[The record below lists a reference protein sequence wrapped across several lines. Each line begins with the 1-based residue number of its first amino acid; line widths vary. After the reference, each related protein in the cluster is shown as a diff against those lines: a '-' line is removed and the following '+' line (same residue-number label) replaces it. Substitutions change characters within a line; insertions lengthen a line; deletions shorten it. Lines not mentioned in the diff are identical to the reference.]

1 MATAPETATTS
12 ARGTTSATPSTSAT
26 ASTSATGT
34 TSARGTTSATPSTS
48 ATASTF
54 ATVTYDTADAGAYE
68 VLRDRL
74 AAQSADLA
82 RRAGL
87 LNTRRVAE
95 FGSARLAL
103 ASTERLRTE
112 QPGVP
117 CDLAAVGDTLLL
129 GSAGRPGDMRTR
141 TAAVADVFTLYD
153 RDLNPLAE
161 SAVPGLLDDP
171 AFVREFADLHRYY
184 RQARLLRLRAVGG
197 RLLAVFRTGE
207 KADDIRV
214 LRWELT
220 EDGRAAFLDARGER
234 DDVFP
239 PSHDFEWTA
248 ASREDHVLGRHP
260 HVSVRGEFHVS
271 AVGGAL
277 TVKLEDDTET
287 AGGVY
292 SEPVDEPLQS
302 LADADIAHARV
313 GALILL
319 RVRPYKEDTDRHLV
333 FNTLTKSVVRLDG
346 IGLACRRLPDD
357 QGIVFPGGYCLATG
371 VHKTYELDATGLE
384 FEREVR
390 SPNGEDVLYA
400 FHARG
405 ASRGLLLS
413 YNTIRKE
420 VANPLPCRGWAL
432 AEDGTFTVLRADGD
446 EPAQVHPVQRWH
458 SPYVSD
464 TYAAAAPTGSGP
476 LARVGNADLV
486 RGISACLSVAGAVG
500 EGITTAEGY
509 RALAASCVRAADAH
523 HWLGEADLGDL
534 AGALAAVRETAEQ
547 VLGEF
552 ETVRDLTRRAAEARD
567 AAAERI
573 ASVVRRL
580 RGEAPKEAA
589 AWVRGLT
596 ELRHAHGHLLTVK
609 ELRYADAP
617 GIDALAEEAEASL
630 ADLGRRAVAFLARE
644 DAFDAQRADAEA
656 LVADAEAIA
665 TVAEAGPV
673 AARLDELADGLRTV
687 TDVVAELDLG
697 DTTVRT
703 ALLERVAAVL
713 GGVNRARATLDARRR
728 ALLDREGR
736 AEFTAETALLG
747 QAVTAALAAADTPER
762 CDDQLARLLA
772 RLEDLESRF
781 AEFDGFL
788 AELADK
794 RTEIYDALAVRKQA
808 LSDTR
813 ARRAGQLAAAAAR
826 IMETITRRC
835 ATLADAD
842 AVSTY
847 FASDPMPAKVRRTA
861 DELRALG
868 DSVRAEELD
877 GRLKSARQ
885 EASRALRDRTD
896 LYADDGRT
904 LRLGAHRF
912 AVNTQP
918 LDLTLVPDGDGL
930 AFALT
935 GTDYRSP
942 VTDPDFAATRA
953 LWDRTL
959 PSESPGVYRA
969 EHLAARLLREHGASA
984 LAAADDLPALVR
996 EAAQEAYDEGYERGV
1011 HDHDA
1016 TAVLTAL
1023 LPLYDRAGTLVHE
1036 PAARAAAQLFWA
1048 HGTTPQ
1054 ARETWTRRALSLARA
1069 RAAFGLS
1076 AAIGDLEEEL
1086 AGAID
1091 AWSGSTSGPRPGES
1105 VAGSVGRAGAGLGP
1119 AGTAGV
1125 ASADAAAAAGGVAAS
1140 PPGASGAAGTAGV
1153 PASAAGA
1160 GSLVGT
1166 ADAAVGAA
1174 GPAAAG
1180 GARRAAGVLPAAGG
1194 RARTAEGFAG
1204 AARTVG
1210 LPTGALG
1217 RPAGPSGSG
1226 AEGARAAA
1234 AYLFHEL
1241 TAAPDGFVLGAG
1253 TRTLLEKFRR
1263 TVGSPAY
1270 DEDLAA
1276 LDDLAARG
1284 QLAEAWI
1291 LSYAAATGADLTPG
1305 DLAEAVAAELCP
1317 DLPRYDGDAPP
1328 TATAEGL
1335 LGTHPRVTDGRLPL
1349 RLDEFLART
1358 ARFAAHD
1365 VPAFRAYQRRRTALV
1380 GAERDR
1386 LRLDDHRPR
1395 VMSAFVRNRLV
1406 DEVYLPLVGDS
1417 LAKQLGATG
1426 DGKRTDT
1433 GGLLLLLSPPGYGKT
1448 TLVEY
1453 VAERL
1458 GLMLVKVG
1466 GPALGHAV
1474 TSLDPADAPNAT
1486 ARQEI
1491 QKINFALAAGNN
1503 TLLYLDDIQH
1513 TSPELL
1519 QKFIPLCDATRRV
1532 DGVWDGRPRT
1542 YDLRGK
1548 RFAVCMAGN
1557 PYTESGARF
1566 QVPDMLANRADVW
1579 NLGDVLTGKEEA
1591 FALSF
1596 LENALTANPVLA
1608 PLAARDRTDL
1618 ELLVRLAT
1626 GDPTARADRLGHAYP
1641 PAELERV
1648 LSVLRHLVAARET
1661 VLAVNAAYIASAAR
1675 SDDTRTE
1682 PAFRLQGS
1690 YRNMN
1695 KIAQRIRPVMN
1706 DAERAAVLDDHY
1718 RAEAQ
1723 TLTQGAEANLLKLAE
1738 LRGTLTTEQ
1747 AARWAEV
1754 RTAHV
1759 RARTLGG
1766 AEGDPLS
1773 RAVAALGLLADRVAA
1788 VESAITRAA
1797 DPRHLLANPHARHTA
1812 DGGTER

>member
-1 MATAPETATTS
+1 MATAPETAATT
-12 ARGTTSATPSTSAT
+12 ATATTSATAV
-26 ASTSATGT
+26 T
-34 TSARGTTSATPSTS
+34 T
-48 ATASTF
+48 

-74 AAQSADLA
+74 AAQTADLA
-82 RRAGL
+82 RRADL

-95 FGSARLAL
+95 FGSARLEL

-112 QPGVP
+112 HPGVP
-117 CDLAAVGDTLLL
+117 RDLAVVGDALLL
-129 GSAGRPGDMRTR
+129 GSTGRPGGGRSRT
-141 TAAVADVFTLYD
+141 TAVADVFTLYD
-153 RDLNPLAE
+153 RDLNPLPE
-161 SAVPGLLDDP
+161 PAVPGLLDDP

-184 RQARLLRLRAVGG
+184 RQARLLRLRPVDG

-239 PSHDFEWTA
+239 PAHDFEWTA
-248 ASREDHVLGRHP
+248 ATREDHVPGRHP

-287 AGGVY
+287 AEGVY

-464 TYAAAAPTGSGP
+464 THAAAAPAGSGP

-523 HWLGEADLGDL
+523 HWLGEPDLGDL

-547 VLGEF
+547 VLAEF
-552 ETVRDLTRRAAEARD
+552 ETVRELTRRAAEARD
-567 AAAERI
+567 EAAERI
-573 ASVVRRL
+573 AAVVRRL

-609 ELRYADAP
+609 EIRYADAP
-617 GIDALAEEAEASL
+617 GIDALAAEAEASL
-630 ADLGRRAVAFLARE
+630 ADLGRRAVTFLARE
-644 DAFDAQRADAEA
+644 DAFDAQRADVEA
-656 LVADAEAIA
+656 LVADAAAVA

-697 DTTVRT
+697 DATVRT
-703 ALLERVAAVL
+703 ALLERVSGVL

-794 RTEIYDALAVRKQA
+794 RTEIYDALAARKQSLA
-808 LSDTR
+808 DTR
-813 ARRAGQLAAAAAR
+813 ARRAGQLAASAAR
-826 IMETITRRC
+826 ILETITRRC

-861 DELRALG
+861 EELRALG

-885 EASRALRDRTD
+885 EADRALRDRTD

-912 AVNTQP
+912 AVNAQP

-942 VTDPDFAATRA
+942 VTDPDFAAARA
-953 LWDRTL
+953 LWERTL

-969 EHLAARLLREHGASA
+969 EHLAARLLREHGARA
-984 LAAADDLPALVR
+984 LADADDLPALVR
-996 EAAQEAYDEGYERGV
+996 EAAREAYDEGYERGV

-1016 TAVLTAL
+1016 TVVLTAL
-1023 LPLYDRAGTLVHE
+1023 LPLYDGAGTLVHE

-1048 HGTTPQ
+1048 HGSTPQ
-1054 ARETWTRRALSLARA
+1054 ARESWTRRARSLSRA
-1069 RAAFGLS
+1069 RDTFGLS
-1076 AAIGDLEEEL
+1076 AAVGALEQEL
-1086 AGAID
+1086 AEAVGAWPGT
-1091 AWSGSTSGPRPGES
+1091 ASVPGET
-1105 VAGSVGRAGAGLGP
+1105 VAG
-1119 AGTAGV
+1119 
-1125 ASADAAAAAGGVAAS
+1125 D
-1140 PPGASGAAGTAGV
+1140 
-1153 PASAAGA
+1153 AAGA
-1160 GSLVGT
+1160 
-1166 ADAAVGAA
+1166 
-1174 GPAAAG
+1174 
-1180 GARRAAGVLPAAGG
+1180 
-1194 RARTAEGFAG
+1194 
-1204 AARTVG
+1204 
-1210 LPTGALG
+1210 
-1217 RPAGPSGSG
+1217 
-1226 AEGARAAA
+1226 
-1234 AYLFHEL
+1234 YLFDEL
-1241 TAAPDGFVLGAG
+1241 TTGPDGFVLGAG
-1253 TRTLLEKFRR
+1253 TRTLLDKFRR

-1276 LDDLAARG
+1276 LGDLAARG

-1291 LSYAAATGADLTPG
+1291 SSYAAATGTDLTPG

-1317 DLPRYDGDAPP
+1317 ELPRYDGDAPP

-1335 LGTHPRVTDGRLPL
+1335 LGTHPRITDGRLPL

-1365 VPAFRAYQRRRTALV
+1365 VPAFRAHQRRRTALV

-1386 LRLDDHRPR
+1386 LRLDEHRPR

-1458 GLMLVKVG
+1458 GLMLVKVS

-1486 ARQEI
+1486 ARQEVE
-1491 QKINFALAAGNN
+1491 KINFALAAGNN
-1503 TLLYLDDIQH
+1503 TLLHLDDIQH

-1579 NLGDVLTGKEEA
+1579 NLGDVLTGKEDA

-1608 PLAARDRTDL
+1608 PLAARDRADL
-1618 ELLVRLAT
+1618 ELMVRLAT
-1626 GDPTARADRLGHAYP
+1626 GDPTARADRLAHPCP

-1661 VLAVNAAYIASAAR
+1661 VLAVNAAYIASAAQ

-1706 DAERAAVLDDHY
+1706 DAERDAVLDDHY
-1718 RAEAQ
+1718 TAEAQ
-1723 TLTQGAEANLLKLAE
+1723 TLTQEAEANLLKLAE
-1738 LRGTLTTEQ
+1738 LRGTLTPEQ

-1754 RTAHV
+1754 RAAHV

-1766 AEGDPLS
+1766 PDGDPLT

-1797 DPRHLLANPHARHTA
+1797 DPRHLLANPHARHA
-1812 DGGTER
+1812 GGGTER

>member
-1 MATAPETATTS
+1 M
-12 ARGTTSATPSTSAT
+12 TSAT
-26 ASTSATGT
+26 ASTSATV
-34 TSARGTTSATPSTS
+34 A
-48 ATASTF
+48 
-54 ATVTYDTADAGAYE
+54 YDTADAGAYE

-82 RRAGL
+82 RRAEL
-87 LNTRRVAE
+87 LNARRVEE
-95 FGSARLAL
+95 FGSARLEL

-112 QPGVP
+112 HPGVP
-117 CDLAAVGDTLLL
+117 RDLAVVGDALLL
-129 GSAGRPGDMRTR
+129 GSTGRPGGGSSRAT
-141 TAAVADVFTLYD
+141 AVADVFTLYD
-153 RDLNPLAE
+153 RDLNPLPE

-184 RQARLLRLRAVGG
+184 RQARLLRLRPVGG

-239 PSHDFEWTA
+239 PAHDFEWTA
-248 ASREDHVLGRHP
+248 ATREDHVLGRHP

-287 AGGVY
+287 AEGVY

-346 IGLACRRLPDD
+346 IGPACRRLPDD

-371 VHKTYELDATGLE
+371 AHKTYELDAEGLE

-446 EPAQVHPVQRWH
+446 EPAQVHPVQLWH

-464 TYAAAAPTGSGP
+464 THAAAAPAGSGP

-547 VLGEF
+547 VLAEF

-630 ADLGRRAVAFLARE
+630 AELGRRAVAFLARE
-644 DAFDAQRADAEA
+644 DAFDAQRADVEA

-687 TDVVAELDLG
+687 TDVVAELDMG
-697 DTTVRT
+697 DATVRT
-703 ALLERVAAVL
+703 ALLERVAGVL

-794 RTEIYDALAVRKQA
+794 RTEIYDALAARKQS

-813 ARRAGQLAAAAAR
+813 ARRAEQLAASAAR
-826 IMETITRRC
+826 IMETVVRRC
-835 ATLADAD
+835 AALADAD

-861 DELRALG
+861 EELRALG
-868 DSVRAEELD
+868 DTVRAEELD

-885 EASRALRDRTD
+885 EAARALRDRTD
-896 LYADDGRT
+896 LYDDDGRT

-953 LWDRTL
+953 HWGRTL

-1016 TAVLTAL
+1016 TAVLNAL

-1048 HGTTPQ
+1048 HGTTPRT
-1054 ARETWTRRALSLARA
+1054 RESWTRRARSLARA
-1069 RAAFGLS
+1069 RDTFGLS
-1076 AAIGDLEEEL
+1076 TAVGDLEEEL
-1086 AGAID
+1086 AG
-1091 AWSGSTSGPRPGES
+1091 GHRR
-1105 VAGSVGRAGAGLGP
+1105 VAGGRVRGPEETPAGAVGRAGAGRGPRGNGGRRLSGPVGGDRRGRGFADGCFRSGGRGGRGGWFGDRGGRGDRGRFAGGDGRFGRGGGWSGRRGGRPSGGGRAPGRRSQGPHGRRLRGGGRDRRSSGRRARPARRAVGLRWAACPRGRRVPLPRADRRPRRLRSRCRDAHAPGEVPPHRGQPGLRRGSGRGGRPGRPGAARRGVDLVVRRRHRRRPHPRRPGRGGRRRALPGPAPLRRGRPADGHGRGP
-1119 AGTAGV
+1119 AGQPPARQGRPT
-1125 ASADAAAAAGGVAAS
+1125 AAAPRRVPRPYRPFRRARRPRVPRLPAAS
-1140 PPGASGAAGTAGV
+1140 YRPGGRRTGPPAPGRPPSARHVRLRPQPPRGRGLPAARRRQPGQ
-1153 PASAAGA
+1153 AARRHRRRQA
-1160 GSLVGT
+1160 HRHRR
-1166 ADAAVGAA
+1166 
-1174 GPAAAG
+1174 PAAA
-1180 GARRAAGVLPAAGG
+1180 P
-1194 RARTAEGFAG
+1194 
-1204 AARTVG
+1204 
-1210 LPTGALG
+1210 
-1217 RPAGPSGSG
+1217 
-1226 AEGARAAA
+1226 
-1234 AYLFHEL
+1234 
-1241 TAAPDGFVLGAG
+1241 
-1253 TRTLLEKFRR
+1253 
-1263 TVGSPAY
+1263 
-1270 DEDLAA
+1270 
-1276 LDDLAARG
+1276 
-1284 QLAEAWI
+1284 
-1291 LSYAAATGADLTPG
+1291 
-1305 DLAEAVAAELCP
+1305 
-1317 DLPRYDGDAPP
+1317 
-1328 TATAEGL
+1328 
-1335 LGTHPRVTDGRLPL
+1335 
-1349 RLDEFLART
+1349 
-1358 ARFAAHD
+1358 
-1365 VPAFRAYQRRRTALV
+1365 VPARLRQDDPGGVRRRTARPDA
-1380 GAERDR
+1380 GEGR
-1386 LRLDDHRPR
+1386 RPR
-1395 VMSAFVRNRLV
+1395 A
-1406 DEVYLPLVGDS
+1406 
-1417 LAKQLGATG
+1417 
-1426 DGKRTDT
+1426 
-1433 GGLLLLLSPPGYGKT
+1433 
-1448 TLVEY
+1448 
-1453 VAERL
+1453 
-1458 GLMLVKVG
+1458 
-1466 GPALGHAV
+1466 
-1474 TSLDPADAPNAT
+1474 
-1486 ARQEI
+1486 
-1491 QKINFALAAGNN
+1491 
-1503 TLLYLDDIQH
+1503 
-1513 TSPELL
+1513 
-1519 QKFIPLCDATRRV
+1519 
-1532 DGVWDGRPRT
+1532 RPR
-1542 YDLRGK
+1542 
-1548 RFAVCMAGN
+1548 
-1557 PYTESGARF
+1557 
-1566 QVPDMLANRADVW
+1566 
-1579 NLGDVLTGKEEA
+1579 
-1591 FALSF
+1591 
-1596 LENALTANPVLA
+1596 
-1608 PLAARDRTDL
+1608 
-1618 ELLVRLAT
+1618 
-1626 GDPTARADRLGHAYP
+1626 
-1641 PAELERV
+1641 
-1648 LSVLRHLVAARET
+1648 RHLARPG
-1661 VLAVNAAYIASAAR
+1661 R
-1675 SDDTRTE
+1675 
-1682 PAFRLQGS
+1682 
-1690 YRNMN
+1690 
-1695 KIAQRIRPVMN
+1695 RP
-1706 DAERAAVLDDHY
+1706 ERH
-1718 RAEAQ
+1718 RAPGGREDQ
-1723 TLTQGAEANLLKLAE
+1723 
-1738 LRGTLTTEQ
+1738 LRAGGREQ
-1747 AARWAEV
+1747 
-1754 RTAHV
+1754 H
-1759 RARTLGG
+1759 
-1766 AEGDPLS
+1766 
-1773 RAVAALGLLADRVAA
+1773 AALPGRHPAHL
-1788 VESAITRAA
+1788 TRAA
-1797 DPRHLLANPHARHTA
+1797 PEVHPAVRRHPPRGRRVGRPPPHLRPARQALRRLHGRQPLHRVRRPLPGPRHARQPGRRLEPGRRPHRQ
-1812 DGGTER
+1812 GGRLRAELPGERAHRQPGPGPAGRP

>member
-1 MATAPETATTS
+1 MATAPEKA
-12 ARGTTSATPSTSAT
+12 
-26 ASTSATGT
+26 ATGT
-34 TSARGTTSATPSTS
+34 HDTG
-48 ATASTF
+48 
-54 ATVTYDTADAGAYE
+54 DTADAGAYE

-74 AAQSADLA
+74 AAQTADLA

-87 LNTRRVAE
+87 LNARRVEE
-95 FGSARLAL
+95 FGSARLEL

-112 QPGVP
+112 HPGVP
-117 CDLAAVGDTLLL
+117 CDLAAVGDALLL
-129 GSAGRPGDMRTR
+129 GSTGRPGHRTG

-153 RDLNPLAE
+153 RDLNPLPE

-184 RQARLLRLRAVGG
+184 RQARLLRLRPVGG

-207 KADDIRV
+207 KAADIRV

-220 EDGRAAFLDARGER
+220 EDGRAAFLDPRGER

-248 ASREDHVLGRHP
+248 ATREDHVLGRHP

-346 IGLACRRLPDD
+346 IGAACRRLPDD

-405 ASRGLLLS
+405 ESRGLLLS

-446 EPAQVHPVQRWH
+446 EPAQVHPVQLWH

-464 TYAAAAPTGSGP
+464 THAAAAPAGSGP

-500 EGITTAEGY
+500 DGITTAEGY
-509 RALAASCVRAADAH
+509 RALAASCVRAADGH

-547 VLGEF
+547 VLAEF

-567 AAAERI
+567 EAAERI

-609 ELRYADAP
+609 EMRYADAP
-617 GIDALAEEAEASL
+617 GIDALAGEAEASL
-630 ADLGRRAVAFLARE
+630 AELGRRAVAFLARE
-644 DAFDAQRADAEA
+644 DAFDAQRADVEA

-687 TDVVAELDLG
+687 TDVVAELDVG
-697 DTTVRT
+697 DATVRT

-794 RTEIYDALAVRKQA
+794 RTEIYDALAARKQA

-813 ARRAGQLAAAAAR
+813 ARRAEQLAASAAR

-861 DELRALG
+861 EELRALG

-953 LWDRTL
+953 HWDRTL

-969 EHLAARLLREHGASA
+969 EHLAARLLRQHGASA

-1016 TAVLTAL
+1016 TLVLTAL
-1023 LPLYDRAGTLVHE
+1023 LPLYEKAGTLVHE

-1048 HGTTPQ
+1048 HGTTPR
-1054 ARETWTRRALSLARA
+1054 AREAWTRRARSLARA
-1069 RAAFGLS
+1069 RDTFGLS
-1076 AAIGDLEEEL
+1076 AAIAALEEEL
-1086 AGAID
+1086 AGAVGT
-1091 AWSGSTSGPRPGES
+1091 WPGPGEM
-1105 VAGSVGRAGAGLGP
+1105 VAGAGPVPGGAAGGAPAEDGRAGVPP
-1119 AGTAGV
+1119 AATGG
-1125 ASADAAAAAGGVAAS
+1125 AAGS
-1140 PPGASGAAGTAGV
+1140 LPGAAGPPSGAGAPSGAAG
-1153 PASAAGA
+1153 SAAGA
-1160 GSLVGT
+1160 AGSGAGAPGSGVG
-1166 ADAAVGAA
+1166 APGSGVGAA
-1174 GPAAAG
+1174 VSGAAG
-1180 GARRAAGVLPAAGG
+1180 DAGRAAGVPRAAGG
-1194 RARTAEGFAG
+1194 TARSADGFAG
-1204 AARTVG
+1204 AAGAVG
-1210 LPTGALG
+1210 SATGTSG
-1217 RPAGPSGSG
+1217 PPAGAPGSG
-1226 AEGARAAA
+1226 AEHARAAA

-1241 TAAPDGFVLGAG
+1241 TTEPEGFVLGAG

-1263 TVGSPAY
+1263 TVGTPAY

-1291 LSYAAATGADLTPG
+1291 SSYAAGGTGLTPG

-1317 DLPRYDGDAPP
+1317 DLPRYDGDVPP

-1335 LGTHPRVTDGRLPL
+1335 LGTHPRITGGRLQL

-1365 VPAFRAYQRRRTALV
+1365 VPEFRAYQRRRTALV
-1380 GAERDR
+1380 GAERAR

-1466 GPALGHAV
+1466 GPALGHGV

-1486 ARQEI
+1486 ARQEVE
-1491 QKINFALAAGNN
+1491 KINFALASANN

-1532 DGVWDGRPRT
+1532 DGVWNGAPRT

-1608 PLAARDRTDL
+1608 PLAGRDRADL

-1626 GDPTARADRLGHAYP
+1626 GDPTARADRLDHAYP
-1641 PAELERV
+1641 PAELERI

-1675 SDDTRTE
+1675 SDETRTE

-1695 KIAQRIRPVMN
+1695 KIAQRVRPVMN

-1718 RAEAQ
+1718 TAEAQ
-1723 TLTQGAEANLLKLAE
+1723 TLTHGAEANLLKLAE
-1738 LRGTLTTEQ
+1738 LRGTLTPEQ
-1747 AARWAEV
+1747 ADRWAEV

-1766 AEGDPLS
+1766 PDDDPLT

-1797 DPRHLLANPHARHTA
+1797 DPRHLLADPHARHA
-1812 DGGTER
+1812 AGGTER

>member
-1 MATAPETATTS
+1 MATAPETGTPTTTGAG
-12 ARGTTSATPSTSAT
+12 ARDAADD
-26 ASTSATGT
+26 A
-34 TSARGTTSATPSTS
+34 ARDA
-48 ATASTF
+48 
-54 ATVTYDTADAGAYE
+54 ADAGAYE

-74 AAQSADLA
+74 AAQAADLA
-82 RRAGL
+82 HRARL
-87 LNTRRVAE
+87 LNARRVEE
-95 FGSARLAL
+95 FGSARLEL
-103 ASTERLRTE
+103 ASTGRLRTE
-112 QPGVP
+112 HPGVP
-117 CDLAAVGDTLLL
+117 CDVVAVGDVLLL
-129 GSAGRPGDMRTR
+129 GSTGRPARREGT
-141 TAAVADVFTLYD
+141 AVADVLTLYD
-153 RDLNPLAE
+153 RDLNPLPG

-171 AFVREFADLHRYY
+171 AFVREFTDLHRYY
-184 RQARLLRLRAVGG
+184 RQARLLRLRPVDG

-220 EDGRAAFLDARGER
+220 DDGRAAFLDARGER

-239 PSHDFEWTA
+239 APYDFEWTGA
-248 ASREDHVLGRHP
+248 TREDHVLGRHP
-260 HVSVRGEFHVS
+260 HVSVRGEFCVS
-271 AVGGAL
+271 AVGGTL

-287 AGGVY
+287 ADGIY

-346 IGLACRRLPDD
+346 VGAACRRLPDD

-405 ASRGLLLS
+405 ESRGLLLS

-420 VANPLPCRGWAL
+420 VVNPLACRGWAL

-446 EPAQVHPVQRWH
+446 EPAQVHPVQLWH

-464 TYAAAAPTGSGP
+464 TYAADAPAGDGP

-486 RGISACLSVAGAVG
+486 RGISACLSVAGAAG

-509 RALAASCVRAADAH
+509 RALAASCVRAADGH
-523 HWLGEADLGDL
+523 HWLGEEELGGL

-547 VLGEF
+547 VLAEF

-567 AAAERI
+567 EAAERI
-573 ASVVRRL
+573 AAVVRRL
-580 RGEAPKEAA
+580 RGEAPREAA

-596 ELRHAHGHLLTVK
+596 ELRHAHGHLLNVK
-609 ELRYADAP
+609 ELRYADLP
-617 GIDALAEEAEASL
+617 GIDVLAEETEASL
-630 ADLGRRAVAFLARE
+630 AELGRRAVAFLTRE
-644 DAFDAQRADAEA
+644 DAFDAQREDVER
-656 LVADAEAIA
+656 LVADAGAIG

-687 TDVVAELDLG
+687 TDVVAELDTG
-697 DTTVRT
+697 DATVRT
-703 ALLERVAAVL
+703 ALLERVSGVL

-728 ALLDREGR
+728 ALVGREGR
-736 AEFTAETALLG
+736 AEFAAETALLG

-788 AELADK
+788 TELAGK
-794 RTEIYDALAVRKQA
+794 RAEMYDALTARKQA
-808 LSDTR
+808 LADTR
-813 ARRAGQLAAAAAR
+813 ARRAEQLAASAAR
-826 IMETITRRC
+826 ILETITRRC
-835 ATLADAD
+835 AALADAD

-861 DELRALG
+861 EELRALG
-868 DSVRAEELD
+868 DTARAEELD
-877 GRLKSARQ
+877 GRLASARQ
-885 EASRALRDRTD
+885 EAARALRDRTD

-942 VTDPDFAATRA
+942 VTDPDLAAGRTH
-953 LWDRTL
+953 WDRTL
-959 PSESPGVYRA
+959 PSESPAVYRA
-969 EHLAARLLREHGASA
+969 EHLAARLLREHGAST
-984 LAAADDLPALVR
+984 LAGADDLAALVR
-996 EAAQEAYDEGYERGV
+996 EAAREAYDEGYERGV

-1016 TAVLTAL
+1016 TVVLRAL
-1023 LPLYDRAGTLVHE
+1023 LPLYERAGTLVHE

-1048 HGTTPQ
+1048 HGTTPD
-1054 ARETWTRRALSLARA
+1054 AREAWTRRARSLARA
-1069 RAAFGLS
+1069 RDTFGLP

-1086 AGAID
+1086 ARAVGA
-1091 AWSGSTSGPRPGES
+1091 WLGPGRGSAAP
-1105 VAGSVGRAGAGLGP
+1105 GRAGGAPRGTDP
-1119 AGTAGV
+1119 A
-1125 ASADAAAAAGGVAAS
+1125 D
-1140 PPGASGAAGTAGV
+1140 
-1153 PASAAGA
+1153 
-1160 GSLVGT
+1160 
-1166 ADAAVGAA
+1166 GAA
-1174 GPAAAG
+1174 GPVAGAAG
-1180 GARRAAGVLPAAGG
+1180 SLGGAAGAVEGAAGAVGGVARSGADHAGHGGHAGHAGHAGHESHAGHVSRAGASGPEAGVL
-1194 RARTAEGFAG
+1194 
-1204 AARTVG
+1204 G
-1210 LPTGALG
+1210 LLVE
-1217 RPAGPSGSG
+1217 PSGSG
-1226 AEGARAAA
+1226 GDAARAAA
-1234 AYLFHEL
+1234 SYLFHEL
-1241 TAAPDGFVLGAG
+1241 TTAPDGFVLGAG
-1253 TRTLLEKFRR
+1253 TRTLLDKFRR

-1276 LDDLAARG
+1276 LDGLAARG
-1284 QLAEAWI
+1284 QLAGAWI
-1291 LSYAAATGADLTPG
+1291 SSYATATGTGLTAG

-1317 DLPRYDGDAPP
+1317 DLPRYEGDAAP

-1335 LGTHPRVTDGRLPL
+1335 LGAHPRITGGRLPL

-1358 ARFAAHD
+1358 ARFAAED
-1365 VPAFRAYQRRRTALV
+1365 VPGFRAYQRRRGALV
-1380 GAERDR
+1380 DAERER

-1417 LAKQLGATG
+1417 LAKQLGTTG
-1426 DGKRTDT
+1426 DGRRTGT

-1458 GLMLVKVG
+1458 GLMLVKVS
-1466 GPALGHAV
+1466 GPALGHGV

-1486 ARQEI
+1486 ARREVE
-1491 QKINFALAAGNN
+1491 KINFALAAANN

-1519 QKFIPLCDATRRV
+1519 QQFIPLCDATRRV
-1532 DGVWDGRPRT
+1532 EGVRDGRPRS

-1608 PLAARDRTDL
+1608 PLAGGDRADL

-1626 GDPTARADRLGHAYP
+1626 GDPTARADRLAFAHP

-1648 LSVLRHLVAARET
+1648 LSVLRHLVAVRET
-1661 VLAVNAAYIASAAR
+1661 VLAVNAAYIASAAQA
-1675 SDDTRTE
+1675 DDTRTE

-1695 KIAQRIRPVMN
+1695 KIAQRVRPVMN

-1718 RAEAQ
+1718 TAEAQ
-1723 TLTQGAEANLLKLAE
+1723 TLTHGAEANLLKLAE
-1738 LRGTLTTEQ
+1738 LRGTLTSEE

-1754 RTAHV
+1754 RAAHV

-1766 AEGDPLS
+1766 PGDDPLA

-1797 DPRHLLANPHARHTA
+1797 GPRHRLTADPRAGTG
-1812 DGGTER
+1812 DG